1 MSLSRR
7 SATGVVT
14 AAAAA
19 AAAAAD
25 RIKWTR
31 GDQRIVMG
39 DSFDPSGISIWVVV
53 MGCGGR
59 VGAA

>member
-1 MSLSRR
+1 MTLSRR
-7 SATGVVT
+7 PATAVVT

-19 AAAAAD
+19 AAAAH
-25 RIKWTR
+25 RIKWPR
-31 GDQRIVMG
+31 SDHRIVMG

-59 VGAA
+59 VDAA